1 MEILDKS
8 KTVQIMNSTAQHSTA
23 QHSTAQHSTAQHST
37 AQLTNLISKLK
48 EIFQINQPDLDFGIY
63 RILNSRSKEI
73 ADYLD
78 RTLPAQ
84 IKTALRSDVTQ
95 ETAVYNHLYEFFS
108 RYYDSGDFVSLR
120 RYKGNTYA
128 IPYAGEEVMLHWAN
142 KDQYYTKSGENF
154 SNYAFYLADDKRV
167 QFRLVEADT
176 NKDNRKDNEQKRL
189 FVLSEQPI
197 EETAENLVIP
207 FEYKALGKNDKQ
219 ADYIDQAVEQL
230 KSHPFANAVWQ
241 ELFRLAP
248 TEKDAKRTL
257 LKKYL
262 QDYTTK
268 NTADYFIHKNLGAF
282 LTGEL
287 DFYIKNEVMNL
298 DDIQTETA
306 FAEIEQNLQLIKIFK
321 QVAQEIIAFLAQLE
335 DFQKKLWLKKKFV
348 TAVHYLVTLDKLPDT
363 LAELALK
370 NEQQIKQWQTLF
382 NVDASSENLQNL
394 RQKAPHL
401 VVDTSLFAADFQAAV
416 LKQIDDL
423 DHQTDGVLIHSD
435 NFQALNLLQARYKEQ
450 VKCIYIDPP
459 YNTEDDRATG
469 KFIYKDNYAYSTW
482 LSLME
487 SRIALSKEL
496 LDIKGNVFIS
506 IDDNELFRLQNL
518 CSSIFGPDNF
528 ISCYKWNK
536 TSTPPSLS
544 YKVRKKYE
552 YVLCYEKL
560 KNSIKYNG
568 GIVEG
573 GDMPLLN
580 SGNTIVKI
588 EFPKESVKF
597 NFNGHIS
604 KGSYDRVYLH
614 NDITVVNNYSND
626 NIILEAPFKWTQET
640 VLEEISN
647 GTSFII
653 KTERMAIRY
662 ERLGERIKRPSDII
676 SKTECEVGTNEDA
689 NKEVKDLFTKL
700 DVDYPKPTTLIKY
713 LVTFSDEFKN
723 SIVLDYFAGSG
734 TTAHAV
740 INLNREDG
748 GKRHYILVEQGEYFD
763 TVLKPRV
770 QKVVFAENYKDG
782 KPQADN
788 SGSFNGVSQLVKV
801 LKLES
806 YEDTLN
812 NLELKKVA
820 TDLFS
825 QKVQQDYLLHYMLD
839 VESRD
844 SLLNSDHFAK
854 PFDYQLNITTTS
866 AGAYAP
872 QGIDLVETFNYLI
885 GLKVAQIDDN
895 RERGIVAVT
904 GTMPNGEQAFILWRD
919 CEKVG
924 YAELNRYLESR
935 SINPADSEYQVV
947 YINGDHNVP
956 TVFADN
962 DDTVQTLKVRQIET
976 EFLARMFEM

>member
-1 MEILDKS
+1 M
-8 KTVQIMNSTAQHSTA
+8 
-23 QHSTAQHSTAQHST
+23 
-37 AQLTNLISKLK
+37 SKLK

-108 RYYDSGDFVSLR
+108 RYYDSGDFVSQR

-230 KSHPFANAVWQ
+230 KSHPFENAVWQ

-363 LAELALK
+363 LAETALK

-382 NVDASSENLQNL
+382 NVDASGENLQNL
-394 RQKAPHL
+394 RQKTPHL

-416 LKQIDDL
+416 LKEMDDL
-423 DHQTDGVLIHSD
+423 DRQTDGVLIHSD

-459 YNTEDDRATG
+459 YNIGGDG
-469 KFIYKDNYAYSTW
+469 FIYKDNYQHSSWA
-482 LSLME
+482 SLIQD
-487 SRIALSKEL
+487 RILKSYHL
-496 LDIKGNVFIS
+496 LNDKGSLFVS
-506 IDDNELFRLQNL
+506 IDDNEFSNLKLILDEVFNYKNHIATIPRLTSAQRPSQEDYVSVTHDYLVSYAKKKQNDFNHIIERDL
-518 CSSIFGPDNF
+518 TNVKRDHNGQYIEGDTSPILASSTQGYSAGGDYDIEING
-528 ISCYKWNK
+528 
-536 TSTPPSLS
+536 
-544 YKVRKKYE
+544 
-552 YVLCYEKL
+552 KL
-560 KNSIKYNG
+560 YSPVDSNG
-568 GIVEG
+568 NRRRWLWTIERMKAAIELGIIVETRSTIRVRNYIDKEFATG
-573 GDMPLLN
+573 ANTLIDKDPRLILTTNDLVNAKYANSLGTLELRKFDNN
-580 SGNTIVKI
+580 SG
-588 EFPKESVKF
+588 F
-597 NFNGHIS
+597 
-604 KGSYDRVYLH
+604 
-614 NDITVVNNYSND
+614 
-626 NIILEAPFKWTQET
+626 
-640 VLEEISN
+640 
-647 GTSFII
+647 SF
-653 KTERMAIRY
+653 
-662 ERLGERIKRPSDII
+662 
-676 SKTECEVGTNEDA
+676 
-689 NKEVKDLFTKL
+689 
-700 DVDYPKPTTLIKY
+700 PKPTNLINVPLK
-713 LVTFSDEFKN
+713 LTVNNNET
-723 SIVLDYFAGSG
+723 ILDYFAGSG

-748 GKRHYILVEQGEYFD
+748 GKRNYILVEQGEYFD

-770 QKVVFAENYKDG
+770 QKVIFAENYKDG

-872 QGIDLVETFNYLI
+872 QRIDLVETFNYLI
-885 GLKVAQIDDN
+885 GLRVEEINADYQ
-895 RERGIVAVT
+895 RGWVT
-904 GTMPNGEQAFILWRD
+904 VKGKMPTGENTFIFWRD
-919 CEKVG
+919 CEKIG
-924 YAELNRYLESR
+924 YEKLNDYLDRWGINLAERDDYSDTTYDL
-935 SINPADSEYQVV
+935 V

-956 TVFADN
+956 TVFSDS
-962 DDTVQTLKVRQIET
+962 DDVVRTLKVRQIET